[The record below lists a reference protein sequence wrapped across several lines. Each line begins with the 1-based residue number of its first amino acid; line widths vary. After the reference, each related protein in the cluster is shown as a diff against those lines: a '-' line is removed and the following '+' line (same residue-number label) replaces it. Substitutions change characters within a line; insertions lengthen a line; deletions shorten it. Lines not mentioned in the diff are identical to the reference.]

1 MVVARNKRGL
11 SDEQYND
18 MLEML
23 TQLTPAERSMLKY
36 PDFITEDE
44 ADIIVSD
51 RRLASESTVSLDE
64 VLKEAGIPRRQR
76 V

>member
-1 MVVARNKRGL
+1 
-11 SDEQYND
+11 

-23 TQLTPAERSMLKY
+23 RELTPAERASLKD

-44 ADIIVSD
+44 ADLIVSD
-51 RRLASESTVSLDE
+51 RRSREATVPAEKVLAEFGYSLH
-64 VLKEAGIPRRQR
+64 RRK